1 MISTEKAFD
10 MLPVVVDLYD
20 KLNID
25 EYREEIKGETEGQSK
40 TTAGINLIKYILKN
54 SKLVKEEVFEVV
66 AIFNEQEIEE
76 VRKQSFMLTINTF
89 KAIFMDKETTD
100 FLTQAMQSDIQ
111 E

>member
-20 KLNID
+20 KLDID
-25 EYREEIKGETEGQSK
+25 KYREEIKGKTEGQSK
-40 TTAGINLIKYILKN
+40 MTAGINMIKYILKN
-54 SKLVKEEVFEVV
+54 SKLVKEEVLGIV

-89 KAIFMDKETTD
+89 KAIFMDKETLG